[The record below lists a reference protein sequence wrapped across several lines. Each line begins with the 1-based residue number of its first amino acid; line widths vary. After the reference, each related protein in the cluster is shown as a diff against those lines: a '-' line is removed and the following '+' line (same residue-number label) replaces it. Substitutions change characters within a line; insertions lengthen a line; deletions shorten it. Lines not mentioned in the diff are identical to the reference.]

1 MLQMEALLSEI
12 LNELRE
18 INQKLDDIKGFGPWD
33 SITDICDK
41 LDAIDS
47 NTSGL

>member
-1 MLQMEALLSEI
+1 MDALLLEI

-18 INQKLDDIKGFGPWD
+18 INQKLDDIKGLGPWD

-41 LDAIDS
+41 LDSIDT